1 MYILAIETTGPYG
14 SVALINEK
22 REILGHEISMD
33 NMSHLKDLMPMIQR
47 MMEAQGISGKDLSA
61 IACDVGPGSFT
72 GIRIGVSTARALAQV
87 WDLPCVSVSSLTSV
101 TYKADTGLFPGKD
114 PVVSMIINAR
124 RKQIY
129 GFIDGYLKEGP
140 WMIGDAV
147 RIVKEEIRGER
158 PVLFFGDGVDSY
170 SGILEEELGGPG
182 SIYGFA
188 PKEVRYQDAR
198 EIALAGLDKFL
209 RGETLGHR
217 KLLPEYMRE
226 AEAET
231 KLKAGDLPI
240 SRLPKQ
246 E

>member
-1 MYILAIETTGPYG
+1 
-14 SVALINEK
+14 
-22 REILGHEISMD
+22 
-33 NMSHLKDLMPMIQR
+33 
-47 MMEAQGISGKDLSA
+47 
-61 IACDVGPGSFT
+61 
-72 GIRIGVSTARALAQV
+72 
-87 WDLPCVSVSSLTSV
+87 
-101 TYKADTGLFPGKD
+101 
-114 PVVSMIINAR
+114 MIINAR

-140 WMIGDAV
+140 WMIGDAA

-182 SIYGFA
+182 NVYGFA
-188 PKEVRYQDAR
+188 PEEVRYQDAR

-209 RGETLGHR
+209 RGETLSHGE
-217 KLLPEYMRE
+217 LLPEYMRE

-231 KLKAGDLPI
+231 KLKAGELPI